1 MNTNGHESRKKKG
14 AKGKAAASDSSS
26 LESIRGLTTLDRIH
40 RAMLLFGL
48 GRSTL
53 LRQVLET
60 EMRQGKRFERL
71 ALALNALYPD
81 GSDERRMLEGVQAAM
96 RGVK

>member
-1 MNTNGHESRKKKG
+1 MRKFPARTEFVPKHERSWRFT
-14 AKGKAAASDSSS
+14 D
-26 LESIRGLTTLDRIH
+26 
-40 RAMLLFGL
+40 RAMLLFSL

-60 EMRQGKRFERL
+60 EMRQNKRFERL

-81 GSDERRMLEGVQAAM
+81 GSDERRMLEGIQAAM